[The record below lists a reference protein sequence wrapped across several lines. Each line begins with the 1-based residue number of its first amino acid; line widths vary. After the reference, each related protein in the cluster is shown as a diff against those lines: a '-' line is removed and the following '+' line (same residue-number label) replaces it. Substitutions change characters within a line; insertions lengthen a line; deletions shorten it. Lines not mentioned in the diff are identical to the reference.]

1 MFYTIRMSFDVHFA
15 VARVVEECYV
25 SVVLFMA
32 ALWNRADHYIFI
44 LFFLL
49 SCFFF
54 SYFLG

>member
-32 ALWNRADHYIFI
+32 ALWNRADHYI
-44 LFFLL
+44 
-49 SCFFF
+49 
-54 SYFLG
+54 YGRPM